1 MNRMQLLKV
10 VLFAEDEDD
19 GVVPK
24 PATGMHRQGGR
35 FVHDHH
41 LIVLCQDL
49 DRLGGDWR
57 LVAMHRVSE
66 KIIILPEKQ
75 AIRVHSA

>member
-24 PATGMHRQGGR
+24 PAAGMHRQGGR

-41 LIVLCQDL
+41 LIVLRQDL